1 MADVCMCVNGRC
13 VVLCACALMEG
24 VLCCV
29 NGRCG
34 VCMWEHL
41 PSAFAGLLMVGL
53 LGCRS
58 VRVLDFHGLF
68 LIPGDPDRLGER
80 ASGW

>member
-1 MADVCMCVNGRC
+1 MTDVCMCVNGRC
-13 VVLCACALMEG
+13 VVLCVCVLMG
-24 VLCCV
+24 
-29 NGRCG
+29 G
-34 VCMWEHL
+34 VCMWEDL

-53 LGCRS
+53 VPCRS

-80 ASGW
+80 ASCW

>member
-1 MADVCMCVNGRC
+1 M
-13 VVLCACALMEG
+13 
-24 VLCCV
+24 
-29 NGRCG
+29 
-34 VCMWEHL
+34 CMWEHL

-80 ASGW
+80 VSCW

>member
-13 VVLCACALMEG
+13 VVLCACVLMG
-24 VLCCV
+24 
-29 NGRCG
+29 G

-53 LGCRS
+53 EACRS

-80 ASGW
+80 ASCW